1 MADTQY
7 RRLTWPRRRKG
18 TFIAVTYVRS
28 SLWLGPNHVLVV
40 DSNGYSETYKRFYF
54 QDIQAVTI
62 RLTSRRLGWNWL
74 LGPLTGFCLLGW
86 TYGLLA
92 SRGVDLSGIIPGVII
107 TLLFAIPLL
116 INNLRGPTCACTLR
130 TAVQTEELPSLC
142 RLPKTRRILNLLRP
156 LIAQA
161 QGQLAPEEIP
171 ARLQAWTQA
180 ATATVRSEPT
190 PAASDQSGVNPS
202 SGAASSALPSAL
214 ESSETSTPPDAA
226 APGDGHTPTA
236 QPPSA
241 SPGAQVPYV
250 VDDPNAPPKI
260 IS

>member
-7 RRLTWPRRRKG
+7 RRLTWPHRRKSG
-18 TFIAVTYVRS
+18 FVAATYIRS
-28 SLWLGPNHVLVV
+28 SLWLGNDHLLAI
-40 DSNGYSETYKRFYF
+40 DSNGYSESYKRFYF
-54 QDIQAVTI
+54 QDIQAVSL
-62 RLTSRRLGWNWL
+62 RLTPRRQIWNWVLGVPTAICLGGWGYDLL
-74 LGPLTGFCLLGW
+74 LGNNI
-86 TYGLLA
+86 GLA
-92 SRGVDLSGIIPGVII
+92 GIIAGVAC

-116 INNLRGPTCACTLR
+116 LNNLFGPTCACTLR

-180 ATATVRSEPT
+180 AVAAPTAAESEPR
-190 PAASDQSGVNPS
+190 
-202 SGAASSALPSAL
+202 
-214 ESSETSTPPDAA
+214 
-226 APGDGHTPTA
+226 
-236 QPPSA
+236 
-241 SPGAQVPYV
+241 YV